1 MLLLSLALLP
11 FLLTSTAQLPSPTL
25 PTQMQ
30 LEYQKRDVAMFIHFS
45 MCTFAPGG
53 GCEQD
58 TNCTANRPSLFNPE
72 HVNTTQWLETAKA
85 MGAKEVCLT
94 AHHSGGFALFQ
105 TNHTSYGIKESPYK
119 GGKGDIVKEFTDSCK
134 VRGIINGWM
143 VWCCWSVGSS
153 SFFLLSP
160 TLTRTHAQRGHVCAR
175 G

>member
-1 MLLLSLALLP
+1 MYTASYAASPASASPFPPYKHCAAALPNATNADAARVPKTRRSNVHTLLH
-11 FLLTSTAQLPSPTL
+11 
-25 PTQMQ
+25 
-30 LEYQKRDVAMFIHFS
+30 VHV
-45 MCTFAPGG
+45 CTWG

-134 VRGIINGWM
+134 VRGIINGSM
-143 VWCCWSVGSS
+143 V
-153 SFFLLSP
+153 
-160 TLTRTHAQRGHVCAR
+160 
-175 G
+175 